1 MLLTIRT
8 DAKVLT
14 RRRLP
19 PQLPPI
25 TIEREYATGLIRL
38 LAPTFAA
45 YEPLI
50 RQAADL
56 AASAKRMDA
65 GEGKRVRDLVNMAR
79 EATSKTIRRSD
90 IEALARK
97 FAART
102 ATHQRVQLNKQV
114 HAALGADPVLA
125 DRGLAQASDQFIH
138 ENAALITTIPE
149 KLHGDVEAMVQRA
162 ISSSA
167 PSPRLGKHIEERFG
181 ISKRHARFIA
191 RDQVSKHAGKLNR
204 IRQKELGID
213 SFQWDALGDERVRP
227 WHADELDGNEYR
239 WDEPPLSERGEPIFP
254 GDDYAC
260 RCSGSPIL

>member
-1 MLLTIRT
+1 MLLTTRT
-8 DAKVLT
+8 DAKLPP

-79 EATSKTIRRSD
+79 EATSKTIKRSD

-102 ATHQRVQLNKQV
+102 ATHQRLQLNKQV

-125 DRGLAQASDQFIH
+125 DRGLAQASDQFVH

-149 KLHGDVEAMVQRA
+149 KLHGDVESMVQRA
-162 ISSSA
+162 ISSST
-167 PSPRLGKHIEERFG
+167 PSPRLGRQIEERFG
-181 ISKRHARFIA
+181 ISKRHARMIS
-191 RDQVSKHAGKLNR
+191 RDQLAKHAGKLNR
-204 IRQKELGID
+204 IRQKELEID
-213 SFQWDALGDERVRP
+213 SFQWDAVGDERVRP
-227 WHADELDGNEYR
+227 WHAEELDGNVYR
-239 WDEPPLSERGEPIFP
+239 WDKPPRSERGERIFP
-254 GDDYAC
+254 GDDFQC
-260 RCSGSPIL
+260 RCYASPVL